1 MTAADGN
8 VMYKLEKG
16 YQITRVLGKECLMI
30 LRDKY
35 STPLATIELCR
46 GKISSVTPYRG
57 AENDRNH
64 IRVIQRFVRRYHYSL
79 TAEAALNLSLN
90 VVKRDGKETYYTSSE
105 LTASRLER
113 LFKNYDTLAV
123 TLNNFRKRKLI
134 VPSSAKKCSLNL
146 SHAIV
151 SKLIVSRNSH
161 AAIDLRDNRFVETL
175 IIGDS
180 FRGSLNFSRS
190 DIQNIKLGNN
200 CRCDIFCIHSGKCF
214 EMTLGDV
221 YSGILDVRDSCFH
234 RIKTGYY
241 CYAVIRLS
249 ENWGKKDVII
259 GDSFRGSLFIDSVLA
274 ENVEIGD
281 DCRGRISVRE
291 HNRRQGIKHI
301 DIADGF
307 KGEIDLASALALQKV
322 EVGAHAAG
330 SINLSSCPS
339 IQAVKF
345 EEDFSG
351 RVDLRNSGVI
361 YVRAK
366 DGCSGRFVLLHCENL
381 SLLRLPRDKRA
392 DIAVER
398 MPQSVGTDSRNFY
411 YHFDEKELPA
421 ELSSPFYAGWVKKLR
436 HFIHRHFI
444 L

>member
-1 MTAADGN
+1 M
-8 VMYKLEKG
+8 
-16 YQITRVLGKECLMI
+16 
-30 LRDKY
+30 
-35 STPLATIELCR
+35 
-46 GKISSVTPYRG
+46 
-57 AENDRNH
+57 
-64 IRVIQRFVRRYHYSL
+64 
-79 TAEAALNLSLN
+79 
-90 VVKRDGKETYYTSSE
+90 
-105 LTASRLER
+105 
-113 LFKNYDTLAV
+113 
-123 TLNNFRKRKLI
+123 
-134 VPSSAKKCSLNL
+134 
-146 SHAIV
+146 
-151 SKLIVSRNSH
+151 
-161 AAIDLRDNRFVETL
+161 
-175 IIGDS
+175 
-180 FRGSLNFSRS
+180 
-190 DIQNIKLGNN
+190 
-200 CRCDIFCIHSGKCF
+200 
-214 EMTLGDV
+214 
-221 YSGILDVRDSCFH
+221 
-234 RIKTGYY
+234 
-241 CYAVIRLS
+241 
-249 ENWGKKDVII
+249 
-259 GDSFRGSLFIDSVLA
+259 A

-301 DIADGF
+301 NIADGF

-330 SINLSSCPS
+330 SINLSGCPS

-421 ELSSPFYAGWVKKLR
+421 ELSSPFYASWVKKLR